1 MQKLLASSVAGA
13 SLLCLAS
20 AVFADGYSGGP
31 SSYARPFSWT
41 GLYVGVNG
49 GYAFGSGSQQIVD
62 TNNVGAV
69 DIFRTADPSG
79 WFGGGQIGYNWQ
91 TGLTNP
97 LVLGIEADFQGASIE
112 DSRTGIGT
120 QAFLET
126 HKVNID
132 WFGTVRGRIGYSFNR
147 TLLYATGGLA
157 YGDVDSRLSSPAA
170 PGTFDRRHDTQVGFV
185 VGGGLEQK
193 LSRDWSAKVEY
204 QYIDLGSER
213 LLGTPGFALFHTNP
227 LDTAFH
233 TVRLGLNYQFQSE
246 RYLVP
251 LK

>member
-1 MQKLLASSVAGA
+1 MQKLLASIVAGA
-13 SLLCLAS
+13 SLLYLAS
-20 AVFADGYSGGP
+20 AALADGYSGGP
-31 SSYARPFSWT
+31 SYARPFSWT

-49 GYAFGSGSQQIVD
+49 GYAFGTGNQQIVD
-62 TNNVGAV
+62 TNNVGAI
-69 DIFRTADPSG
+69 DLFRTADPSG

-91 TGLTNP
+91 VSRGSGL
-97 LVLGIEADFQGASIE
+97 VVGVEADFQGADIE
-112 DSRTGIGT
+112 GRHTGVGT

-126 HKVNID
+126 HRVD
-132 WFGTVRGRIGYSFNR
+132 VDAFGTVRGRLGYAFDR
-147 TLLYATGGLA
+147 TLVYATGGLA
-157 YGDVDSRLSSPAA
+157 YGNVDARLSSPAA
-170 PGTFDRRHDTQVGFV
+170 PGTFERRDGTQVGFV
-185 VGGGLEQK
+185 VGGGLEHK

-213 LLGTPGFALFHTNP
+213 LLGTPGFAGFHTND

-246 RYLVP
+246 RDRVP